1 MRSLVM
7 AAALLLFGASA
18 QADGRPVLVELFTS
32 QGCSS
37 CPAADSFMEE
47 LVRTDGVVAL
57 TYPVDIWDYLGWRD
71 TLAAHEYSVRQQT
84 YAPNLPSRS
93 VYTPQMVIGGIGD
106 VVGSRRDDA
115 LAMIAAHAAKETP
128 SAAIALTASD
138 TALVVEIAE
147 SQRLLGVEATVTVAR
162 LSSRVSVD
170 IGGGENAGRTIVY
183 SNVVRELAP
192 VGAWRGEALRLEIPL
207 AGETGQTAD
216 RIAVFVQRN
225 GQGPVLGAAI
235 IDLAHAEAAAP

>member
-7 AAALLLFGASA
+7 AVALLLFGAAA
-18 QADGRPVLVELFTS
+18 QAGGRPVVVELFTS

-47 LVRTDGVVAL
+47 LARTDGVVAL
-57 TYPVDIWDYLGWRD
+57 TYPVDIWDYLGWAD
-71 TLAAHEYSVRQQT
+71 TFARHEYSLRQQT

-128 SAAIALTASD
+128 SAAITLTAQD
-138 TALVVEIAE
+138 TALRVEIAE
-147 SQRLLGVEATVTVAR
+147 SQRLLGVEATVSVAR
-162 LSSRVSVD
+162 LASRLSVD
-170 IGGGENAGRTIVY
+170 IAGGENAGRTVVY

-192 VGAWRGEALRLEIPL
+192 VGTWRGEALRLEVPL
-207 AGETGQTAD
+207 AADVGAPFD
-216 RIAVFVQRN
+216 RIAVIVQRN
-225 GQGPVLGAAI
+225 GQGPILGGAI
-235 IDLAHAEAAAP
+235 IDLARTAAAAP

>member
-93 VYTPQMVIGGIGD
+93 VYTPQMVIGGIPVFAGFALIGHPPD
-106 VVGSRRDDA
+106 FTRLSATAWIATLYSATVPMVFCHYAWTRLVGLVPAGVAAISTLMIPVVGVLSSAPLVGEPIGARDLLA
-115 LAMIAAHAAKETP
+115 L
-128 SAAIALTASD
+128 
-138 TALVVEIAE
+138 ALVVSALVVV
-147 SQRLLGVEATVTVAR
+147 LL
-162 LSSRVSVD
+162 
-170 IGGGENAGRTIVY
+170 I
-183 SNVVRELAP
+183 P
-192 VGAWRGEALRLEIPL
+192 HLRRKP
-207 AGETGQTAD
+207 
-216 RIAVFVQRN
+216 
-225 GQGPVLGAAI
+225 
-235 IDLAHAEAAAP
+235 AAPGR